1 MSAGPIP
8 FPYESRGF
16 WNGSSMGGW
25 VLVCA
30 WGSLEFP
37 LNKSNKFTQLEAS
50 LVLEYPGRSGKKNT
64 LETLAQKDDDVL

>member
-1 MSAGPIP
+1 
-8 FPYESRGF
+8 
-16 WNGSSMGGW
+16 MGGW